1 MVSIMITLC
10 SFNDTY
16 VRTLHKSELPVMKQP
31 DSEVISLPSV
41 PRCCN
46 TDPHLT
52 RSLKW
57 ITSKI
62 PSEVKIPQGSA
73 FIHLQII
80 FLTFKRISMH

>member
-1 MVSIMITLC
+1 MVSIMITLF

-16 VRTLHKSELPVMKQP
+16 VRTLHKSELLVMKQP
-31 DSEVISLPSV
+31 DSEVISLLSV
-41 PRCCN
+41 PRCK
-46 TDPHLT
+46 TDPCLI
-52 RSLKW
+52 RRLKW

-62 PSEVKIPQGSA
+62 PSKVKIPQGSA